1 MPKKKKGFGKFVMA
15 LMGLVIGIVGSFYG
29 LIWITIP
36 NTEDVSVSDETY
48 YSKSENKV
56 DGSIDIADADIS
68 IHFLELGNK
77 YTGDCTYIKA
87 GDVDILIDCGSKSNS
102 VSTISS
108 YLKNYVT
115 DGVLEYVIVSHAHQ
129 DHYAGFAPPSIAFLS
144 FAS

>member
-56 DGSIDIADADIS
+56 EPEYGGP
-68 IHFLELGNK
+68 H
-77 YTGDCTYIKA
+77 
-87 GDVDILIDCGSKSNS
+87 CGCAWREC
-102 VSTISS
+102 
-108 YLKNYVT
+108 
-115 DGVLEYVIVSHAHQ
+115 G
-129 DHYAGFAPPSIAFLS
+129 
-144 FAS
+144 